1 MARCRPAPEGWGALG
16 LLDAPQSQN
25 PWLCFFVAPSQKPK
39 SPPANGQFIFS
50 RTLKQHRA
58 TLLGKGVIPGPGYR

>member
-25 PWLCFFVAPSQKPK
+25 PWLCFFVAPGQKPK

-50 RTLKQHRA
+50 RTLEPSSNMTPQVKRMR
-58 TLLGKGVIPGPGYR
+58 LLDA